1 MIKLTKKQTSTLDIL
16 ENHSNSVTEV
26 IYGGSAG
33 SAKTFIGCYWL
44 AKNCLKYPESR
55 WGLGRSELKTLKRT
69 ALKTLFEVCK
79 MQGLQQGVHY
89 TYREQAGEIQ
99 FFNGSTIVLLDLAYL
114 PSDADFDRLGGY
126 ELCGAFVDE
135 IAQIRKKAWDVL
147 KTRLRYKLKEF
158 GIIGK
163 LFGSLNPS
171 KNWVYTY
178 FYKPWKDKSLKSS
191 MRFIQALP
199 TDNPHLPESYL
210 NVLRNLP
217 KAERNR
223 LYLGLWESDDETQLA
238 NQDAIIEL
246 KNNSWVKTEP
256 NQAYYITADIAR
268 QGSDKAVIYVWKG
281 LQLIYRAS
289 YPKSKI
295 TSLSE
300 DIIAL
305 KNKYRIGNGNIIA
318 DEDGV
323 GGGVVDIVRCKGF
336 INNSKALNSENYQN
350 LKTQCYYKLA
360 QLINEGKI
368 LIEEDLFTT
377 DEWEELIEELE
388 QIKSAPSDDNKLKI
402 ISKDEVKSNIG
413 RSPDWADALMMRMY
427 FEINKNK
434 GIYNL
439 I

>member
-1 MIKLTKKQTSTLDIL
+1 MLI
-16 ENHSNSVTEV
+16 
-26 IYGGSAG
+26 
-33 SAKTFIGCYWL
+33 
-44 AKNCLKYPESR
+44 
-55 WGLGRSELKTLKRT
+55 
-69 ALKTLFEVCK
+69 
-79 MQGLQQGVHY
+79 
-89 TYREQAGEIQ
+89 
-99 FFNGSTIVLLDLAYL
+99 DLAYL
-114 PSDADFDRLGGY
+114 PSDSDFDRLGGY
-126 ELCGAFVDE
+126 ELTGAFVDE

-158 GIIGK
+158 GLIGK

-178 FYKPWKDKSLKSS
+178 FYKPWKDNTLKSS
-191 MRFIQALP
+191 MSFIQALP
-199 TDNPHLPESYL
+199 TDNPHLDESYL
-210 NVLRNLP
+210 NVLKNLP

-223 LYLGLWESDDETQLA
+223 LYLGLWESDDETQLTI
-238 NQDAIIEL
+238 QDAIIEL
-246 KNNSWVKTEP
+246 KSNSWVKTEP
-256 NQAYYITADIAR
+256 NQSYYITADIAR

-281 LQLIYRAS
+281 LQLIYKAS
-289 YPKSKI
+289 YPKSRI

-300 DIIAL
+300 DIAVL
-305 KNKYRIGNGNIIA
+305 KNKYRINNANIIV

-323 GGGVVDIVRCKGF
+323 GGGVVDILRCKGF
-336 INNSKALNSENYQN
+336 INNSKALNDENYQN

-377 DEWEELIEELE
+377 DEWEEVIEELE
-388 QIKSAPSDDNKLKI
+388 QIKSSPSEDNKLKI

-434 GIYNL
+434 GVYNL
-439 I
+439 V